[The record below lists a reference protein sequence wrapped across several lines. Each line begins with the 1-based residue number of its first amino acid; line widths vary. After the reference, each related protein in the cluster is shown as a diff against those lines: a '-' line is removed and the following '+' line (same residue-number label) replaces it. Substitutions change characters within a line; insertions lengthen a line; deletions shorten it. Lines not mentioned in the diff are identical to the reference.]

1 MRSGVY
7 VVVAIIFLIIR
18 LVMKVSKN
26 NQPSNYRRTTPPP
39 PPNMKQPP
47 PYIPP
52 SGQNPYTQPEYN
64 PFSADIFKGTSVHSP
79 NKTSVPPPF
88 SGTTD
93 DAFTNF
99 GAKPPSTKSN
109 MSQGNDAYYCK
120 FCGKKFQSVA
130 LLKMDTCF
138 KHPKADQGLQKHE
151 LYTGMGRPN
160 IGF

>member
-1 MRSGVY
+1 MASGVY
-7 VVVAIIFLIIR
+7 VVIAVIFLIIR

-26 NQPSNYRRTTPPP
+26 NTTPTYRQGPPP
-39 PPNMKQPP
+39 PPSNMKQPP
-47 PYIPP
+47 PYFPP
-52 SGQNPYTQPEYN
+52 AGQQQQEYN
-64 PFSADIFKGTSVHSP
+64 PFSADIFKGTNVYSP
-79 NKTSVPPPF
+79 NKTTTPPPF
-88 SGTTD
+88 GGATD

-120 FCGKKFQSVA
+120 YCGKKFQSVA
-130 LLKMDTCF
+130 ALKMDTCF

-160 IGF
+160 VGF